1 MPTYSHSK
9 ISTFEQCPLKYKF
22 SYIDKIETEIEETVE
37 AFLGSRVHETLQKL
51 YTDLNFQM
59 MPSLKELLDF
69 FNSQW
74 KKNWND
80 AIVIVREEYGQ
91 ENYRKMGERYITDY
105 YTRYEPFNQERTI
118 ALETMRIV
126 PLDNAYQIHIRV
138 DRLAE
143 KDGIYE
149 IHDYKTSQSLPT
161 QDDLDKDRQLAVY
174 AYGIKRMYPDARKIQ
189 LIWHFLATDKE
200 MRSERTEEQLDVL
213 KKEVIESIKEIE
225 SAREFPANVS
235 RLCDWCEFRPLCP
248 EWKHLY
254 QIEDKPANEYLNDDG
269 VKIVNKYAE
278 VYEQIKKN
286 EGDLGRLREALIAY
300 AKKHEVNAVFGSD
313 VKASVRSY
321 DKLKFPGKNDPAREE
336 LDKLI
341 KKLGLWDELA
351 VLDTY
356 ELAKRINS
364 RGLRDDFLK
373 LIQKFTVKE
382 IMDVVRLGRK

>member
-118 ALETMRIV
+118 ELETMRMV

-189 LIWHFLATDKE
+189 LIWHFLATDEE

-225 SAREFPANVS
+225 SAREFPASVS
-235 RLCDWCEFRPLCP
+235 PLCEWCEFRPLCP

-269 VKIVNKYAE
+269 VKIVNRYAE

-286 EGDLGRLREALIAY
+286 ESDLERLREALIAY

>member
-161 QDDLDKDRQLAVY
+161 QDDLDKDRQLAIY

-269 VKIVNKYAE
+269 VKIVNRYAE

-286 EGDLGRLREALIAY
+286 ESDLERLREALIAY